1 MRQGLRLVIV
11 LPAAA
16 LLATGC
22 ATRDWVRETLGKK
35 EAEFD
40 QRVTSESQRV
50 DKRIGEEAQRVEGM
64 GFRVGKLETGLAE
77 TGTIALGARDR
88 ADAAFAKAD
97 DVSSR
102 LTRLWSARHER
113 NLVEAV
119 QLRFGFDRW
128 ELNDA
133 AQTALLTLITELRE
147 NPRLSVDLEGY
158 ADPKGTFDYNVALSQ
173 RRVEA
178 VRRYLVDK
186 GVALPRIH
194 SVGLGPV
201 LDGGQP
207 DEQKRR
213 VSVKLMVQPD

>member
-35 EAEFD
+35 EVEFD
-40 QRVTSESQRV
+40 
-50 DKRIGEEAQRVEGM
+50 QRVEGM
-64 GFRVGKLETGLAE
+64 GFRLAE
-77 TGTIALGARDR
+77 TGTVALGARDR

-119 QLRFGFDRW
+119 QVRFGFDRW
-128 ELNDA
+128 ELNDT
-133 AQTALLTLITELRE
+133 AQTALLTLIKELRE

-158 ADPKGTFDYNVALSQ
+158 ADPKGTLGYNVALSQ

>member
-35 EAEFD
+35 EAELD

-50 DKRIGEEAQRVEGM
+50 DKRIAEEAQRVEGM
-64 GFRVGKLETGLAE
+64 GFRLAE
-77 TGTIALGARDR
+77 TGTVALGARDR

-97 DVSSR
+97 EVSSR
-102 LTRLWSARHER
+102 LTRLWDARHQR
-113 NLVEAV
+113 NLVETV
-119 QLRFGFDRW
+119 QVRFGFDRW

-133 AQTALLTLITELRE
+133 AQTALLTLIKELRE
-147 NPRLSVDLEGY
+147 NPRLAVDLEGY

-194 SVGLGPV
+194 SVGLGPL

-213 VSVKLMVQPD
+213 VTVKLMVQPD

>member
-22 ATRDWVRETLGKK
+22 ATRDWVREALGKK

-40 QRVTSESQRV
+40 QRVTGESQRV
-50 DKRIGEEAQRVEGM
+50 DKRIAEEAQRVEGM
-64 GFRVGKLETGLAE
+64 GFRVGKLESGLTE
-77 TGTIALGARDR
+77 TGTVALGARDR

-102 LTRLWSARHER
+102 LTRLWNARHER
-113 NLVEAV
+113 NFVETV
-119 QLRFGFDRW
+119 QVRFGFDRW

-133 AQTALLTLITELRE
+133 AQTALLTLIKELRE

-158 ADPKGTFDYNVALSQ
+158 ADPKGTSDYNVALSQ
-173 RRVEA
+173 RRVGA

-194 SVGLGPV
+194 SVGLGPI
-201 LDGGQP
+201 LDSAQP

-213 VSVKLMVQPD
+213 VTVKLMVQPD

>member
-35 EAEFD
+35 EVEFD
-40 QRVTSESQRV
+40 
-50 DKRIGEEAQRVEGM
+50 QRVEGM
-64 GFRVGKLETGLAE
+64 GFRLAG
-77 TGTIALGARDR
+77 TGTVALGARDR

-119 QLRFGFDRW
+119 QVRFGFDRW
-128 ELNDA
+128 ELNDT
-133 AQTALLTLITELRE
+133 AQTALLTLIKELRE

-158 ADPKGTFDYNVALSQ
+158 ADPKGTLGYNVALSQ

-194 SVGLGPV
+194 SVGLGPI

-213 VSVKLMVQPD
+213 VTVKLMVQPD